1 MGFRSLRVIN
11 EDRVTFEQI
20 MNTAIDLIVESK
32 TRELINDFKVRRV
45 LPSAKRRM
53 VGPFIFLDQM
63 GPEILTAGKGLDVA
77 PHPHI
82 GLATVTYLFQGEML
96 HRDSLGTIQMIRP
109 GEVNWMTAG
118 SGIAHSERTP
128 PEIRNSNSSSELFG
142 IQIWVALPTNI
153 EEITPEFAH
162 YAADHL
168 PVIEGEGK
176 IVRVIAGSL
185 YGETS
190 PVKTSSELFY
200 ADVLLAPG
208 AKLPVSA
215 EHEERAIYIVEGSIE
230 FTSGNGVYNA
240 GQLLVLKP
248 NEKLTLTAASKT
260 AHVLLLGG
268 EPMNEKR
275 FIWWNFVSSSQTRI
289 EQAKEDWKAGRFAP
303 VPEETEYISLPRDS
317 RPVVARYP

>member
-1 MGFRSLRVIN
+1 
-11 EDRVTFEQI
+11 
-20 MNTAIDLIVESK
+20 MNTAIDLVVESK
-32 TRELINDFKVRRV
+32 TRELVNDFKVRRV

-82 GLATVTYLFQGEML
+82 GLATVTYLFRGEML

-128 PEIRNSNSSSELFG
+128 QEIRRSNSDSELFG
-142 IQIWVALPTNI
+142 IQIWVALPI
-153 EEITPEFAH
+153 DVEETAPTFVH
-162 YAADHL
+162 YAVNQL

-176 IVRVIAGSL
+176 NVRIIAGSL
-185 YGETS
+185 YGEKS

-200 ADVLLAPG
+200 ADVILEKG
-208 AKLPVSA
+208 ARLPVSA
-215 EHEERAIYIVEGSIE
+215 KHEERAIYVVEGSIGFASE
-230 FTSGNGVYNA
+230 NGVYNA

-248 NEKLTLTAASKT
+248 REELTLTAASET

-268 EPMNEKR
+268 EPMSEKR
-275 FIWWNFVSSSQTRI
+275 FIWWNFVSSSEERI
-289 EQAKEDWKAGRFAP
+289 EQAKKDWKSGEFAP
-303 VPEETEYISLPRDS
+303 VPEETESIPLPADS